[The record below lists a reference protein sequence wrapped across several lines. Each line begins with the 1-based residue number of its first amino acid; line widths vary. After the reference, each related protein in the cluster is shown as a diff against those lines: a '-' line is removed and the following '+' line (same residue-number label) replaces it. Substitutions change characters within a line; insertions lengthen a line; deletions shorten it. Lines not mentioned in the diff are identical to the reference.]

1 MLIHRLADP
10 RNMREGRQNFRR
22 NAVEPRRKPSAHPP
36 NRDVG
41 ETYFIAEDKVA
52 LRRDH
57 FIQNEQFASQAVFG
71 EFGALSGLYRRFFI
85 SAGENDQL
93 GDIGRDIYELI
104 GLRGQQGVIGRVK
117 A

>member
-1 MLIHRLADP
+1 
-10 RNMREGRQNFRR
+10 MREGGQNFRR
-22 NAVEPRRKPSAHPP
+22 NAVELCRKPSAHPP

-41 ETYFIAEDKVA
+41 ETYFIAEDTVDF
-52 LRRDH
+52 RRDH

-71 EFGALSGLYRRFFI
+71 EFGALSGLCRRFFI

-93 GDIGRDIYELI
+93 GDMGCNIYELI
-104 GLRGQQGVIGRVK
+104 DLRDQQWGVGRVK